1 MIRYEQDQSVEMKNL
16 NMIKSNFLPASGRV
30 KNSIIAF
37 LHPLRRPISWACQRR
52 FLPSGIR
59 HLLPWR
65 WALEPFSVYGQNWKF
80 LWVPAEFDDI
90 VHGLF
95 WSGLCSFESETMCV
109 IMGQIRQARCFVDV
123 GANCG
128 IYTVLGATINKQIQ
142 IIAIEPVPRICAA
155 LIRNV
160 SQNKFD
166 TRVTILNIAAGNCD
180 AIVDFHEAE
189 YAGMG
194 SLAVQGYQG
203 QPGRLIRVQC
213 RKLDSVASEL
223 NIEPDLIKIDA
234 EGFSDA
240 VLSGA
245 SRLLD
250 KVRPRI
256 VLEAN
261 PGDAVLRITEILT
274 THRYAMHLITDNGP
288 ELREEIIASAK
299 YRNWLCLPL
308 GQDDRKVPIAE
319 VEV

>member
-1 MIRYEQDQSVEMKNL
+1 
-16 NMIKSNFLPASGRV
+16 
-30 KNSIIAF
+30 
-37 LHPLRRPISWACQRR
+37 
-52 FLPSGIR
+52 
-59 HLLPWR
+59 
-65 WALEPFSVYGQNWKF
+65 
-80 LWVPAEFDDI
+80 
-90 VHGLF
+90 
-95 WSGLCSFESETMCV
+95 
-109 IMGQIRQARCFVDV
+109 
-123 GANCG
+123 
-128 IYTVLGATINKQIQ
+128 
-142 IIAIEPVPRICAA
+142 
-155 LIRNV
+155 
-160 SQNKFD
+160 
-166 TRVTILNIAAGNCD
+166 
-180 AIVDFHEAE
+180 
-189 YAGMG
+189 MG